1 MIQCLFWLVQYLV
14 IPTGMMKLDEVRVI
28 IIAANRLTTSAKVCV
43 LKVLE
48 LNPLGMKTYDNV
60 SFPIVDGMLV
70 HEPTDA

>member
-1 MIQCLFWLVQYLV
+1 
-14 IPTGMMKLDEVRVI
+14 MKNKVRVI

-70 HEPTDA
+70 HEPTDANAHTHQSSHDNGIA